1 MTFDHERLNVYRRA
15 IDFVAWSERATDG
28 LPRALPVRDHL
39 ERAADSVPLNIAEGN
54 GKPPGADRCRF
65 LDIARG
71 SALECAACLDVM
83 LARGRMGES
92 RVAEGKV
99 VLVEVVS
106 MLVGMIRANSATRVC
121 EGSGGEYGVEECGVE
136 GGGEREESK
145 STRMS
150 KSRSTGTSKRGRG
163 RSYPLGGAK

>member
-1 MTFDHERLNVYRRA
+1 MTFDHERLNVYQRA
-15 IDFVAWSERATDG
+15 IDFVAWSERATDD

-39 ERAADSVPLNIAEGN
+39 ARAAESVPLNIAEGN

-83 LARGRMGES
+83 EARGRMSES
-92 RVAEGKV
+92 RVAEGKA

-121 EGSGGEYGVEECGVE
+121 ESVGGVEYGISDNA
-136 GGGEREESK
+136 GE
-145 STRMS
+145 S
-150 KSRSTGTSKRGRG
+150 KSRSTSMSKRGKVRT
-163 RSYPLGGAK
+163 YPQGGVR